1 LTLGRGASYSGLTM
15 SLFGRDKG
23 GAVTDAAVLAA
34 LGTVTDPHL
43 GQDIVTLGLVKGLQ
57 IDGGRVSFTLE
68 FPAEHPPTAKADVH
82 SRARK
87 VVSGLSGVSEVRA
100 SMASRARPAGAGH
113 GHAPGHATAPGPA
126 PDLIPEVKRTLAV
139 SSGKGGVGKSTVAVN
154 LALALQGRGA
164 SVGLVDMD
172 VYGPNVP
179 LMIGARGRPGMM
191 ANRIIPVQAYGVKV
205 MSIGFFLK
213 EGDPVIW
220 RGPMIHSAVQQFLK
234 DVEWGEL
241 DYLLFDM
248 PPGTGDAQLSLS
260 QVIPLSGVVMVT
272 TPQEVS
278 LLDVRK
284 GLAMFRKMNVP
295 LLGVVENMAGFECPH
310 CRHTTPIFG
319 EGGGQ
324 TLADEF
330 GIPVLGS
337 IPIDLETRVGGD
349 TGAPIVVARPRSAQ
363 ADAFR
368 RVARAV
374 AERVS
379 SLSVLKLPTIS

>member
-1 LTLGRGASYSGLTM
+1 MG
-15 SLFGRDKG
+15 LFGGRSPSGVTEDAILKALRTVRD
-23 GAVTDAAVLAA
+23 
-34 LGTVTDPHL
+34 PES
-43 GQDIVTLGLVKGLQ
+43 GQDIVSLGLVQGLA
-57 IDGGRVSFTLE
+57 IEGGRVGFTLE
-68 FPAEHPPTAKADVH
+68 FTTQPALAKVEIH
-82 SRARK
+82 SQARK
-87 VVSGLSGVSEVRA
+87 IVAALPGVTEAKVVMAASKPRSGAQHAHGQH
-100 SMASRARPAGAGH
+100 PAAG
-113 GHAPGHATAPGPA
+113 GGKEE
-126 PDLIPEVKRTLAV
+126 LIPEVKHTIAV

-154 LALALQGRGA
+154 LALALQESGA
-164 SVGLVDMD
+164 TVGLVDAD
-172 VYGPNVP
+172 VYGPNIP
-179 LMIGARGRPGMM
+179 LMMGARGRPGMFNDRM
-191 ANRIIPVQAYGVKV
+191 IPVQAYDVKI
-205 MSIGFFLK
+205 MSIGFFVK
-213 EGDPVIW
+213 EGDPVVW
-220 RGPMIHSAVQQFLK
+220 RGPMIHTAIQQFLK

-241 DYLLFDM
+241 DYLIFDM

-260 QVIPLSGVVMVT
+260 QVLPLSGAVMVT
-272 TPQEVS
+272 TPQDVS

-310 CRHTTPIFG
+310 CQHATPIFG

-324 TLADEF
+324 KLADEF

-337 IPIDLETRVGGD
+337 IPIDLDTRVGGD

-368 RVARAV
+368 RVAKAV